1 MATELKRKMV
11 RVEYKYNAL
20 KIITIGNTPSECH
33 QSGHCVAT
41 ERRDKQSNLSR
52 IL

>member
-1 MATELKRKMV
+1 MATELKGKMAG
-11 RVEYKYNAL
+11 VEYTYNAL
-20 KIITIGNTPSECH
+20 KLITIGNTPSECN

-41 ERRDKQSNLSR
+41 ERRDNQSNLSR